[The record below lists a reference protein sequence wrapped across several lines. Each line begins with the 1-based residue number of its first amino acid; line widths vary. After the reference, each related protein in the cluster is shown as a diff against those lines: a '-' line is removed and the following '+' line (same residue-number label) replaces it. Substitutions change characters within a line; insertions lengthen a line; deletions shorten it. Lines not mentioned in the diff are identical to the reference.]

1 MFLSLILTAPAEPKV
16 CEFKTMK
23 TKHCLVALLVTCGMG
38 FTACNDDYDDSALWE
53 TVNNHEDRITA
64 LESWQDQVNSNITAL
79 QQLLSTTDYVTDVTP
94 VMVDGVEVGYT
105 IAFFH
110 SEPITIYHGEKGDT
124 GEQGPQGEKGDKGD
138 TGEQGP
144 QGEKGDKGDTGEQ
157 GPQGE
162 KGETGT
168 AGQDGTDGVTPV
180 ISVVQEADGNWY
192 WTVNGELLTVDGQ
205 KIQANGNGETASPAV
220 APKICMG
227 SELPAGSVI
236 TTDNGY
242 VMSAA
247 VYLSVDDGETWY
259 RVSGLDGT
267 STGNSGYI
275 ISGIN
280 TDNEDYVVITLDGS
294 TTITLPTKAW
304 ADKMDASVDN
314 LNKQLTVL
322 NGKSYI
328 TKVEEYTDEEGR
340 SGTQVTYVTVD
351 ENGVETSSSFIITNG
366 KDGVTPVIEID
377 EEDGSWV
384 INGVDTNKPSK
395 GEKGDSGSSDNMNV
409 PEFKIEDGK
418 LYYKFADDNVW
429 YEIGSLTEG
438 DLCLFSE
445 VIPYGSTA
453 YILKLTDGTQMMV
466 DAYNSFYITANP
478 NDYYFDNETV
488 AFSGNVTLYLSYNEN
503 IVPKAVV
510 AQIIPEGN
518 GGSYTD
524 IAISRAD
531 NANGWSVSV
540 GADNKSVTVTAEN
553 AGVALLEVSLILY
566 DGSKLV
572 SSRVLEYR
580 MDYSYDEGTD
590 TYTVYTV
597 DGLLA
602 WNEAVQDDSGINCVL
617 AADMDLNGIEWPSIQ
632 SFSGNFDGQGHA
644 ITNLT
649 VAREGNEAGFINISN
664 RRSVIKNLTLVNP
677 NIALTYTSYFSRAG
691 AVVGSNGGTILN
703 CHVIGGTVSSLGCSG
718 GITGWQDEE
727 YLNTGAI
734 VGCSSSAEV
743 FGSYAVGGIM
753 GRALHSV
760 KIEACWATGKV
771 SCEPISGTTDKEY
784 IGGITGDGGGRPV
797 NCYWNVSG
805 PIYCHGSNEY
815 LRDGGI
821 KVDDSTVTWNDAAD
835 AMNAYLSENGYSYKW
850 VANTDPATSGT
861 HPLVMEGLAE

>member
-1 MFLSLILTAPAEPKV
+1 
-16 CEFKTMK
+16 
-23 TKHCLVALLVTCGMG
+23 
-38 FTACNDDYDDSALWE
+38 
-53 TVNNHEDRITA
+53 
-64 LESWQDQVNSNITAL
+64 
-79 QQLLSTTDYVTDVTP
+79 
-94 VMVDGVEVGYT
+94 
-105 IAFFH
+105 
-110 SEPITIYHGEKGDT
+110 
-124 GEQGPQGEKGDKGD
+124 
-138 TGEQGP
+138 
-144 QGEKGDKGDTGEQ
+144 
-157 GPQGE
+157 
-162 KGETGT
+162 
-168 AGQDGTDGVTPV
+168 
-180 ISVVQEADGNWY
+180 
-192 WTVNGELLTVDGQ
+192 
-205 KIQANGNGETASPAV
+205 
-220 APKICMG
+220 
-227 SELPAGSVI
+227 
-236 TTDNGY
+236 
-242 VMSAA
+242 
-247 VYLSVDDGETWY
+247 
-259 RVSGLDGT
+259 
-267 STGNSGYI
+267 
-275 ISGIN
+275 
-280 TDNEDYVVITLDGS
+280 
-294 TTITLPTKAW
+294 
-304 ADKMDASVDN
+304 
-314 LNKQLTVL
+314 
-322 NGKSYI
+322 
-328 TKVEEYTDEEGR
+328 
-340 SGTQVTYVTVD
+340 
-351 ENGVETSSSFIITNG
+351 
-366 KDGVTPVIEID
+366 
-377 EEDGSWV
+377 
-384 INGVDTNKPSK
+384 
-395 GEKGDSGSSDNMNV
+395 
-409 PEFKIEDGK
+409 
-418 LYYKFADDNVW
+418 
-429 YEIGSLTEG
+429 
-438 DLCLFSE
+438 
-445 VIPYGSTA
+445 
-453 YILKLTDGTQMMV
+453 
-466 DAYNSFYITANP
+466 
-478 NDYYFDNETV
+478 
-488 AFSGNVTLYLSYNEN
+488 
-503 IVPKAVV
+503 
-510 AQIIPEGN
+510 
-518 GGSYTD
+518 
-524 IAISRAD
+524 
-531 NANGWSVSV
+531 
-540 GADNKSVTVTAEN
+540 
-553 AGVALLEVSLILY
+553 
-566 DGSKLV
+566 
-572 SSRVLEYR
+572 

-805 PIYCHGSNEY
+805 PIYCHGSSEY